1 MRTSWLVKFAIL
13 VNHREKIKE
22 IEKQEKYLDLA
33 WEQKNQL
40 LYRGKEEIHSE
51 IELIIY

>member
-1 MRTSWLVKFAIL
+1 MTYVKWLSL
-13 VNHREKIKE
+13 YSNTLNHLTMC
-22 IEKQEKYLDLA
+22 KQMIYS
-33 WEQKNQL
+33 QL

>member
-1 MRTSWLVKFAIL
+1 MKGYTHKKKPQKKTNKQLLV
-13 VNHREKIKE
+13 
-22 IEKQEKYLDLA
+22 
-33 WEQKNQL
+33 

>member
-1 MRTSWLVKFAIL
+1 MKQLITLKQSDVK
-13 VNHREKIKE
+13 RM
-22 IEKQEKYLDLA
+22 
-33 WEQKNQL
+33 

>member
-1 MRTSWLVKFAIL
+1 MLSTFFD
-13 VNHREKIKE
+13 
-22 IEKQEKYLDLA
+22 QLDPSSV
-33 WEQKNQL
+33 